1 MIQRT
6 GRAGQSRNEWERQRV
21 ERVDEARKAGMAQ
34 HAGQSR
40 LRVLLRFLQKL
51 FDIRIEF
58 RLLLLLL
65 LVLLLF
71 SLAFLVVVV
80 VLAPG
85 LLLLL
90 LLVRAGRGRTG
101 GGRGGSGCGGIFR
114 FIFVLLEDPGRYD
127 AGLAEPQELLQN
139 QRLLV
144 PPANAPHFNRPSL
157 DILDKNKNESS

>member
-1 MIQRT
+1 
-6 GRAGQSRNEWERQRV
+6 
-21 ERVDEARKAGMAQ
+21 MAQ

-65 LVLLLF
+65 LLLF
-71 SLAFLVVVV
+71 SLALLVVVV

-157 DILDKNKNESS
+157 DILDTQTKIKSS